1 LKLHITLEAPRLL
14 FLSFTILDPLN
25 GPALKV
31 WQALSFRDEQTKLR
45 EMKKLAG
52 GQCISNYNLDCVCV
66 VNLKKFFLT
75 VKPCPDTCKT
85 FLSEM

>member
-1 LKLHITLEAPRLL
+1 MILLKLHITLEAPRLL

-52 GQCISNYNLDCVCV
+52 GQ
-66 VNLKKFFLT
+66 
-75 VKPCPDTCKT
+75 
-85 FLSEM
+85 